1 MLQVLNGD
9 FFICLWIWFDNRS
22 WKLIN
27 ISFDKLVR
35 DKMSSIDLE
44 KLYRIEQLQN
54 RNWTSITID
63 NIANK
68 VYCAKVQ
75 FKMV

>member
-1 MLQVLNGD
+1 
-9 FFICLWIWFDNRS
+9 
-22 WKLIN
+22 
-27 ISFDKLVR
+27 
-35 DKMSSIDLE
+35 MSSIDLE

>member
-1 MLQVLNGD
+1 
-9 FFICLWIWFDNRS
+9 
-22 WKLIN
+22 
-27 ISFDKLVR
+27 
-35 DKMSSIDLE
+35 MSSIDLE

-68 VYCAKVQ
+68 VYYAKVQ